1 MKLLARVLLF
11 VIMLTS
17 VACQQKEATSP
28 TPNSTSTRV
37 AEPTQAIPTEPPSL
51 PGTPTSPAVP
61 TETVSTAEPP
71 ASFWWNDT
79 VFYEIFVRSFK
90 DSDGDGIGDLNGL
103 IEMLDYL
110 NDGDPD
116 TDTDLGITGIWLMPI
131 NPSPS
136 YHGYD
141 VIDYY
146 EINPEYGSKEDFKRL
161 MEEAHQ
167 RGIKVIIDL
176 VINHSGRD
184 HPWFQ
189 ASQAGDSQFRDWYVW
204 RDEHPGFLGPWGQPV
219 WHRAG
224 DSYYYGIF
232 WDGMPDLNL
241 ENPQVTEAI
250 YDITRYWLEEMG
262 VDGFRMDAIRHLIE
276 KGPLQENTS
285 ATHAWLQDYHLFY
298 KSVNPQAF
306 TVGEA
311 WTSTRQIIDYIG
323 DEVDIAFEFD
333 LAQAFLVAAKNPVV
347 AALNVQAKK
356 VMESYPEGQYG
367 VFLTNHDQN
376 RVMFELREE
385 KIAKL
390 AATMMLT
397 FPGVPFIYYG
407 EEIGMIGSKPDE
419 DIRLPMQWSGENRA
433 GFTSGSPWREPH
445 SDYPTRNVSA
455 QSADP
460 DSLLNHYRA
469 LIQLRNRHAALRSG
483 GAMLVK
489 SGSPHLYALLRYN
502 DEEAFLVLVNSNS
515 NDVTVDQY
523 GLTLETGPFE
533 GPMQVETVLS
543 VADSAAPVIN
553 SQGGF
558 ENYQPF
564 EVIPGQSSLI
574 IRLAP

>member
-1 MKLLARVLLF
+1 MKAFGRILLL
-11 VIMLTS
+11 VILMS
-17 VACQQKEATSP
+17 AAACLPTATPPPEASSTATQALAP
-28 TPNSTSTRV
+28 T
-37 AEPTQAIPTEPPSL
+37 AELAPTQAIPS
-51 PGTPTSPAVP
+51 PTSQPTPEEPA
-61 TETVSTAEPP
+61 STAEPP
-71 ASFWWNDT
+71 TSFWWNDT

-146 EINPEYGSKEDFKRL
+146 EINPEYGTKDDFTRL
-161 MEEAHQ
+161 MKEAHQ
-167 RGIKVIIDL
+167 RGIKVIVDL

-189 ASQAGDSQFRDWYVW
+189 ASLAGDPQFRDWYVW
-204 RDEHPGFLGPWGQPV
+204 RDENPGFLGPWGQPV

-241 ENPQVTEAI
+241 ENPQVTEAV

-356 VMESYPEGQYG
+356 VLESYPEGQYG

-385 KIAKL
+385 QIAKM

-419 DIRLPMQWSGENRA
+419 DIRLPMQWSGQSGA
-433 GFTSGSPWREPH
+433 GFTSGTPWREPYP
-445 SDYPTRNVSA
+445 DYAERNVSA
-455 QSADP
+455 QSDDP
-460 DSLLNHYRA
+460 DSLLNHYRS
-469 LIQLRNRHAALRSG
+469 LIGLRNGHAALRSG

-489 SGSPHLYALLRYN
+489 SGSPSLYALLRYN
-502 DEEAFLVLVNSNS
+502 DEESFLVLVNSHP
-515 NDVTVDQY
+515 NDVTADQY

-533 GPMQVETVLS
+533 GLLQAETMLGM
-543 VADSAAPVIN
+543 DSPAAPEIN
-553 SQGGF
+553 TQGGF
-558 ENYQPF
+558 EDYRPF

-574 IRLAP
+574 VRLAP